1 MLDELQPPVAIHR
14 VGNVDEQRLRGGEP
28 RVGFQH
34 VHDLLRVVPCRA
46 GVPQR
51 QRGDAV
57 GVHVL
62 RRALQLRERC
72 QRGARL
78 LRLFVVDFQQHGLI
92 RLHNE
97 RSVSNAHAVCHF
109 LLFIDATATVL
120 LKPKTSFYAAVVR
133 TRAPLC

>member
-1 MLDELQPPVAIHR
+1 M
-14 VGNVDEQRLRGGEP
+14 
-28 RVGFQH
+28 
-34 VHDLLRVVPCRA
+34 
-46 GVPQR
+46 
-51 QRGDAV
+51 
-57 GVHVL
+57 L

-120 LKPKTSFYAAVVR
+120 LKPKTSFYAAVVLHYAE
-133 TRAPLC
+133 THDCSDGKSAPMAVFRGFSGDR